1 MSVRSTEA
9 HSHAWLWPAV
19 IVGALTLHVMALL
32 VVVFVATRD
41 PSFAVE
47 PNHYQKALAWD
58 SSAARLRASKLLGW
72 RVSLKADTAPDMLGR
87 RRLVCRILDK
97 DGIVVVGA
105 TVQLLIFHHARAADR
120 VQVSLSPEQDGSY
133 AAQVPMKHTGLWE
146 FRLAARRGD
155 ALFNMVIVQ
164 QVGNST

>member
-1 MSVRSTEA
+1 MSVSSTEVRGRVR
-9 HSHAWLWPAV
+9 LWPAV
-19 IVGALTLHVMALL
+19 IVGVLALHVTTLL

-58 SSAARLRASKLLGW
+58 GSAARLRASKLLGW
-72 RVSLKADTAPDMLGR
+72 SVSLQADTATDILGR
-87 RRLVCRILDK
+87 RRLMCRILDQ
-97 DGIVVVGA
+97 DGIAVVGA

-120 VQVSLSPEQDGSY
+120 VQVSLSPEQDGTY
-133 AAQVPMKHTGLWE
+133 AALVPMKRAGLWE

-155 ALFNMVIVQ
+155 ALFNTVIVQ
-164 QVGNST
+164 QVGNGT